1 MINFRIQ
8 RIPRR
13 RPRDD
18 TSRREVSTPMLIY
31 KIATAADF
39 HVAEKGG
46 RFEGSAHDKADGFIH
61 FSTASQLKE
70 TLALYYA
77 GVNDILL
84 VAVDAGSL
92 GAALKWEHAP
102 SRGEDFP
109 HLYAALPLS
118 SVKWTHALMRDAQ
131 GNALI
136 PDMVFARP

>member
-1 MINFRIQ
+1 
-8 RIPRR
+8 
-13 RPRDD
+13 
-18 TSRREVSTPMLIY
+18 MLIY
-31 KIATAADF
+31 KIATTADWRAAES
-39 HVAEKGG
+39 AG

-61 FSTASQLKE
+61 FSTAAQLKE

-84 VAVDAGSL
+84 VAVDTAPL

-118 SVKWTHALMRDAQ
+118 SVKWTHALRRDAQ
-131 GNALI
+131 GSAVI
-136 PDMVFARP
+136 PDMVFAHR